1 MRVTSS
7 AGIAELGKGCNEVD
21 MDTTEGAQ
29 TNVCCLNKQSVS
41 ARVIRLYT
49 TRITYARCPPLKL
62 GACFVS
68 AICHVDCPIIRR
80 WYDTEHTD
88 SHWTENNFNRPNVK
102 NMHAFETQFD
112 SDIMR

>member
-29 TNVCCLNKQSVS
+29 MNVCCLNKQSVS
-41 ARVIRLYT
+41 ARVIRVYSA
-49 TRITYARCPPLKL
+49 RITYARFPPLKL

-68 AICHVDCPIIRR
+68 AICHVDCPIIWRHHIPR
-80 WYDTEHTD
+80 GLKRI
-88 SHWTENNFNRPNVK
+88 WTGTTCKTCMLLNY
-102 NMHAFETQFD
+102 NMTV
-112 SDIMR
+112 R